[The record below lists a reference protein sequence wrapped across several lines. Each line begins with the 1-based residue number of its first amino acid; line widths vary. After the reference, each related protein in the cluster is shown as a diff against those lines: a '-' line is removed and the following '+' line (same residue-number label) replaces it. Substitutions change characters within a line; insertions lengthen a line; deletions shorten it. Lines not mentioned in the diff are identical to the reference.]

1 MVCYLISPKKRT
13 DKFVLFAFLLFT
25 ANKSNSSVRFLGE
38 STTRQSAF
46 RFYLT
51 FSTSYVHTLSGLGT
65 LSKSLPI
72 FGDFLT
78 KKVIGRLEALSEV
91 VTSKLSGLSVACIM
105 GKTSRL

>member
-1 MVCYLISPKKRT
+1 MDFSLT
-13 DKFVLFAFLLFT
+13 
-25 ANKSNSSVRFLGE
+25 KSNVLNRDC
-38 STTRQSAF
+38 T
-46 RFYLT
+46 
-51 FSTSYVHTLSGLGT
+51 VNIIHTLSGLGI